1 GAGFKVSIDRV
12 DVPDESQDGTVVSQS
27 PSGGSAK
34 SGSTV
39 TIGVGRYNPPA
50 AGARLKARRR

>member
-1 GAGFKVSIDRV
+1 MSIDRV